1 MFSQITFIF
10 VKCLLTFVTVL
21 LVVAYFTYAERR
33 VIGKI
38 QGRFGPNRAGP
49 FGLAQPIL
57 DGVKLFFKEAIYPR
71 KAHLYLFLIAP
82 LLSFAPAITT
92 WALIPLIPAEPLAN
106 INAGLLML
114 LALTSLGIY
123 GIIIAGWASNSKYA
137 LLGALRSAAQ
147 VVSYEIAMGV
157 TFVGVII
164 AAGSLNLNS
173 IVVAQSGSLW
183 HWYIWPLFP
192 FVIVYWICAL
202 AETNRAP
209 FDMAEGESEIVAGFH
224 VEYSS
229 MGFAFFFLA
238 EYANMTLVSF
248 LAALLFFGGWHS
260 PFQGTL
266 LEESLFYLVP
276 GSLWLALKAG
286 FFMFLFLWTRAT
298 LPRYRY
304 DQIMQL
310 GWKVLIPVTFFWLFI
325 VILMAK
331 YSLAPWF
338 V

>member
-1 MFSQITFIF
+1 MLFSWLI
-10 VKCLLTFVTVL
+10 LLAKSLATIVFVL

-38 QGRFGPNRAGP
+38 QARVGPNRAGP
-49 FGLAQPIL
+49 LGLAQPII
-57 DGVKLFFKEAIYPR
+57 DGVKLFFKEAIYP
-71 KAHLYLFLIAP
+71 KNSNFSLFVVAP
-82 LLSFAPAITT
+82 VLSFIPAITT
-92 WALIPLIPAEPLAN
+92 WSLIPLIPEAPLADV
-106 INAGLLML
+106 NAGLLML

-147 VVSYEIAMGV
+147 VVSYEIAMGF

-164 AAGSLNLNS
+164 AAGSLNLND
-173 IVVAQSGSLW
+173 IVMAQSGSIL

-192 FVIVYWICAL
+192 LAVVYWICAL

-224 VEYSS
+224 VEYAS

-248 LAALLFFGGWHS
+248 LAALLFFGGWLS
-260 PFQGTL
+260 PFEGTIL
-266 LEESLFYLVP
+266 YPVFSFVP
-276 GSLWLALKAG
+276 GMLWLSLKSG
-286 FFMFLFLWTRAT
+286 FFMFLFLWIRAT

-304 DQIMQL
+304 DQIMRL
-310 GWKVLIPVTFFWLFI
+310 GWKVLIPVTFFWVF
-325 VILMAK
+325 VVMFMARF
-331 YSLAPWF
+331 SLYPWF
-338 V
+338 S

>member
-1 MFSQITFIF
+1 MLMDSLI
-10 VKCLLTFVTVL
+10 LLAKVLATIVFVL

-38 QGRFGPNRAGP
+38 QNRLGPNRAGP
-49 FGLAQPIL
+49 LGLAQPII
-57 DGVKLFFKEAIYPR
+57 DGVKLFFKEAIYP
-71 KAHLYLFLIAP
+71 KKSNLGLFIVAP
-82 LLSFAPAITT
+82 VLSFIPAMTT
-92 WALIPLIPAEPLAN
+92 WALIPILPNGALAD

-147 VVSYEIAMGV
+147 VVSYEIAMGF

-164 AAGSLNLNS
+164 ASGSLNLGD
-173 IVVAQSGSLW
+173 IVQGQSGSIF
-183 HWYIWPLFP
+183 HWYLWPLFP
-192 FVIVYWICAL
+192 LAVVYWICAL

-238 EYANMTLVSF
+238 EYANMTLVSY
-248 LAALLFFGGWHS
+248 LGALLFLGGWLS
-260 PFQGTL
+260 PVQATS
-266 LEESLFYLVP
+266 LEPVLAFIP
-276 GSLWLALKAG
+276 GAVWLALKAG
-286 FFMFLFLWTRAT
+286 FLMFLFLWIRAT

-304 DQIMQL
+304 DQIMRL
-310 GWKVLIPVTFFWLFI
+310 GWKILIPVTFVWIFV
-325 VILMAK
+325 VILMAH
-331 YSLAPWF
+331 YRLAPWF
-338 V
+338 I